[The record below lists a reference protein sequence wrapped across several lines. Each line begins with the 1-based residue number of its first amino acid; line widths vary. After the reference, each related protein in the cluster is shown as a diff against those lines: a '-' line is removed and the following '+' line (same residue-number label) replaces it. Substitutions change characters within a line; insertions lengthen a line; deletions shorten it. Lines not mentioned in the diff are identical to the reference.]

1 MQVTGTGIADLTE
14 LAGVNFTT
22 ASTAATPLSLLN
34 GWQSAQGIYDTGD
47 PGYSMTGGIVHLS
60 GSLTQPTAGSEE
72 FAVLPPN
79 ARPSHYLY
87 ITTYALDGTAGAVL
101 ITPAGDMYAF
111 GPNLN
116 DTQAYTSLAGITFP
130 AGS

>member
-1 MQVTGTGIADLTE
+1 MLRRCAAVPADDGGNASPDSADAQQYTS
-14 LAGVNFTT
+14 LAGISYPA
-22 ASTAATPLSLLN
+22 ASTART
-34 GWQSAQGIYDTGD
+34 
-47 PGYSMTGGIVHLS
+47 
-60 GSLTQPTAGSEE
+60 
-72 FAVLPPN
+72 
-79 ARPSHYLY
+79 LY

-116 DTQAYTSLAGITFP
+116 DTRAYTSLAGITFP